1 MERQHEPK
9 RKIVVVKKK
18 DRGHTAKNETSHI
31 NKHEFDPFDPTGNG
45 GHSSG
50 AGERDG
56 AEKLDEDIL
65 Q

>member
-9 RKIVVVKKK
+9 RAIVVVKKK
-18 DRGHTAKNETSHI
+18 DRGHTAKNETSHTK
-31 NKHEFDPFDPTGNG
+31 KHEFDPFKAPGDN

-50 AGERDG
+50 AGSDNQAKG
-56 AEKLDEDIL
+56 VDEDQL